1 MSEVAINLDRHNRKE
16 PNMNSSSSGSRQPRI
31 AVIGTGTMGN
41 AMASRLLGA
50 SMNVAVWSRH
60 PASTEPSVELGATA
74 YNEAADAVAE
84 ADVVI
89 TMLPTYDV
97 IREVMFDAK
106 AVDAMRPNATWAQR
120 ATIGITATGRLA
132 TLTEVR
138 RPDVAFVD
146 APVSGSR
153 EPAESGQLL
162 ILASGPSNEA
172 GVLGEVF
179 RALGKRTMWLGSTG
193 AGSAM
198 KLVLNTWLAFQT
210 EGAAE
215 SAALA
220 ESLGVAP
227 SLLRK
232 ALSDSPLASSYA
244 LAKLD
249 RMLDMDFQA
258 DFAID
263 WALKDLDLVASDAD
277 AEAAP
282 VASAIASR
290 WREFVRSGSSG
301 LDVSAARRGLR

>member
-1 MSEVAINLDRHNRKE
+1 
-16 PNMNSSSSGSRQPRI
+16 MNSSSSGSRQPRI